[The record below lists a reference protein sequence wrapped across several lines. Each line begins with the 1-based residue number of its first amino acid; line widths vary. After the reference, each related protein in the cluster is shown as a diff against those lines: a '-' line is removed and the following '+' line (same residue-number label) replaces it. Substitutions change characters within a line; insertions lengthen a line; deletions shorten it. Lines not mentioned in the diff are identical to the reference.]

1 MTWLLSDS
9 EFDKA
14 REALDRGEITRAL
27 YAFVARLVHVV
38 AATRTLPPS
47 LSTTGRWDAE
57 GVEETV
63 AGWWEERLLT
73 GTLRSAFDRCASP
86 RILSRFLETSLR
98 NWLIDRMRRSR
109 EPRLLARTGALLAGD
124 PETFKSFSSGSGL
137 DVQWGLAAWD
147 APTPFLGSVDELLR
161 HVYALGDFELL
172 RVSDQSERAEPVIS
186 NQDLHRLIQGLL
198 RATGKLLN
206 LRQFDAVLRGRFPE
220 AFAGSQPVAELPEA
234 VSGEPAPLDEVASL
248 PVARQLL
255 ARLSRRQ
262 VSMLVGRYLRSA
274 TLEQLAEEHE
284 CSRGTADN
292 ELRRAHAIIRQGLS
306 SDDDRSH
313 VLKKLLELASTG

>member
-9 EFDKA
+9 EFDGA
-14 REALDRGEITRAL
+14 REALDRGEITREL
-27 YAFVARLVHVV
+27 YAFVARFVRVV

-47 LSTTGRWDAE
+47 LSMTGRWDAD
-57 GVEETV
+57 GLEETI

-73 GTLRSAFDRCASP
+73 GTLRSAFDRCMSP

-98 NWLIDRMRRSR
+98 NWLIDRMRRSG
-109 EPRLLARTGALLAGD
+109 EPRLLARSGVLLAGD
-124 PETFKSFSSGSGL
+124 AETFKSFSSGSGL

-147 APTPFLGSVDELLR
+147 EPTPFVGSVDELLH

-172 RVSDQSERAEPVIS
+172 RVGDQSERAEPVIS
-186 NQDLHRLIQGLL
+186 NQDLHRLIHGLL
-198 RATGKLLN
+198 DATGQLLT
-206 LRQFDAVLRGRFPE
+206 LRQLDAVLRGRFPE
-220 AFAGSQPVAELPEA
+220 AFSRSEPVAELPEA
-234 VSGEPAPLDEVASL
+234 PSDEL
-248 PVARQLL
+248 PPPDEIAALQVARQLL

-274 TLEQLAEEHE
+274 TLEQLAEEHG

-292 ELRRAHAIIRQGLS
+292 ELRRAHGIIRQGLS
-306 SDDDRSH
+306 SDDDRSQ

>member
-9 EFDKA
+9 EFDEA
-14 REALDRGEITRAL
+14 REALERGEITRPL

-57 GVEETV
+57 GVEETA
-63 AGWWEERLLT
+63 AGWWEERLLK
-73 GTLRSAFDRCASP
+73 GTLRSAFDHCASP
-86 RILSRFLETSLR
+86 RVLSRFLETSLR
-98 NWLIDRMRRSR
+98 NWLIDRMRRKR
-109 EPRLLARTGALLAGD
+109 EPRLLARAGALLAGD

-137 DVQWGLAAWD
+137 DVQWGLAAWHE
-147 APTPFLGSVDELLR
+147 PTPFVGSVDELLR
-161 HVYALGDFELL
+161 HVYSLGDFELL
-172 RVSDQSERAEPVIS
+172 RVSDQNERAEPVIS
-186 NQDLHRLIQGLL
+186 NPDLHRLINGVLG
-198 RATGKLLN
+198 ATGQLLT
-206 LRQFDAVLRGRFPE
+206 LRQLDAVLQARFPE
-220 AFAGSQPVAELPEA
+220 AFAGSEPVDELPEA
-234 VSGEPAPLDEVASL
+234 ASDEPAPLDQAAALE
-248 PVARQLL
+248 VARQLL

-262 VSMLVGRYLRSA
+262 VSMLIGRYLRSA

-306 SDDDRSH
+306 SDDDRSQ
-313 VLKKLLELASTG
+313 VLKKLLELASTN

>member
-1 MTWLLSDS
+1 MTWLLSDG
-9 EFDKA
+9 EFDEA
-14 REALDRGEITRAL
+14 REALDRGEITREL
-27 YAFVARLVHVV
+27 YAFVARLVHVA

-73 GTLRSAFDRCASP
+73 GTLRSAFDRCVSP
-86 RILSRFLETSLR
+86 RMLSRFLETSLR

-124 PETFKSFSSGSGL
+124 PKTFKSFSSGSGL
-137 DVQWGLAAWD
+137 DVQWGLVPWD
-147 APTPFLGSVDELLR
+147 EPAPFTGSVDELLH

-186 NQDLHRLIQGLL
+186 NYDLHRLIHGLL
-198 RATGKLLN
+198 EATGQLLT
-206 LRQFDAVLRGRFPE
+206 LRQLDAVLRARFPD
-220 AFAGSQPVAELPEA
+220 AFARTEPVDELPEVA
-234 VSGEPAPLDEVASL
+234 NDELAPVDQAAALQ
-248 PVARQLL
+248 VARQLL

-262 VSMLVGRYLRSA
+262 VDMLVGRYLRSA
-274 TLEQLAEEHE
+274 TLEQLAEEHD